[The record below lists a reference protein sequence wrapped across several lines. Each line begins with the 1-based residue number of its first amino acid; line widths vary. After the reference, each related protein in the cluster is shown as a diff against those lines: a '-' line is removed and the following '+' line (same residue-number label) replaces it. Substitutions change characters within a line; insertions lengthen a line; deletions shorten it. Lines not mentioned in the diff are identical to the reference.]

1 MKLNIHNLQPTQHKD
16 SGSYIPAHD
25 SYTSNDVVSIASQ
38 KREKLQIFYKGS
50 TQAVMEQ
57 CKYTK
62 KV

>member
-1 MKLNIHNLQPTQHKD
+1 MKLNIHNLQPTQHMD

-50 TQAVMEQ
+50 TQAVM
-57 CKYTK
+57 
-62 KV
+62 